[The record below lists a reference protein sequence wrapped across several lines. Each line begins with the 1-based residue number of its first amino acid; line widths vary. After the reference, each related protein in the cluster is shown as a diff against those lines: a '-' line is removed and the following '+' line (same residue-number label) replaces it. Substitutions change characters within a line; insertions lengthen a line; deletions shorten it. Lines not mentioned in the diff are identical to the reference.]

1 MAINP
6 VSKDIYSGYN
16 CKLDVIVRGTGTSA
30 PDGESPL
37 WDSRG
42 NVLFVGTGF
51 RSGASSEVTEKHG
64 LGQQRPYATKQG
76 YLKYYFSIDSLYTI
90 DRYYTDTPGVHYDIL
105 ELIDN
110 GVVLDI
116 RVTLY
121 NGIGEDTTKEPV
133 KYIVLGGCS
142 IESSDFEI
150 GTDKDASSA
159 MSGKAES
166 RTIVSALQA

>member
-1 MAINP
+1 MAIQA

-30 PDGESPL
+30 PAWNSPL
-37 WDSRG
+37 WDSSG

-51 RSGASSEVTEKHG
+51 RSGASCEVTEKHG

-76 YLKYYFSIDSLYTI
+76 YLKYDFSIDSLYTI
-90 DRYYTDTPGVHYDIL
+90 DRYYTDNDGANYDIL

-121 NGIGEDTTKEPV
+121 DGIGEDSNKTPV

-142 IESSDFEI
+142 IESSDFEV

-166 RTIVSALQA
+166 RTVSAPA